1 MSNNLTKTIY
11 DEMRG
16 EFVGTFVL
24 VFFGVGSV
32 VVAVATGGYNLWGLS
47 MMWAIAVM
55 LGIYASGQIT
65 GAHLNPAVTISL
77 ATYTDFPWKK
87 VVPYIIA
94 QTLAAF
100 AAVVIIHIAFSGI
113 IGHFEIINDLVRG
126 EYGSQL
132 SAMVYAT
139 YAPNPAFWGT
149 TAEALPIVSHLTWF
163 LSEAIITAVL
173 LFGIYFLV
181 DPNNKIKPSIAPIMI
196 GLLVGALVA
205 YEAPVSQAALN
216 PARDIGPRIFLWLA
230 GWGKIA
236 FPGPTGGW
244 WIPSVSTIVGGLIG
258 GAFYHGLYKNVFK
271 KTEPTT

>member
-1 MSNNLTKTIY
+1 
-11 DEMRG
+11 
-16 EFVGTFVL
+16 
-24 VFFGVGSV
+24 
-32 VVAVATGGYNLWGLS
+32 
-47 MMWAIAVM
+47 MWAIAVT
-55 LGIYASGQIT
+55 LGIYASGQVT

-100 AAVVIIHIAFSGI
+100 AAVIVIHIAFSGI
-113 IGHFEIINDLVRG
+113 IEHFEIIKDLVRG
-126 EYGSQL
+126 EQGSQL

-139 YAPNPAFWGT
+139 YA
-149 TAEALPIVSHLTWF
+149 
-163 LSEAIITAVL
+163 IITALL
-173 LFGIYFLV
+173 LFGIYYLV

-271 KTEPTT
+271 KTEPTK

>member
-32 VVAVATGGYNLWGLS
+32 VVAVAAGGYNLWGLS

-55 LGIYASGQIT
+55 LGIYASGQVT

-87 VVPYIIA
+87 VAPYIVA

-100 AAVVIIHIAFSGI
+100 AAAVVINIAFSGI
-113 IGHFEIINDLVRG
+113 IEHFEVVNDLIRG
-126 EYGSQL
+126 EPGSQL

-149 TAEALPIVSHLTWF
+149 TAEALPIVSHLRWF
-163 LSEAIITAVL
+163 LSEAIITAIL
-173 LFGIYFLV
+173 LFGIYYLV
-181 DPNNKIKPSIAPIMI
+181 DPKNKIKPAIAPIMI

-216 PARDIGPRIFLWLA
+216 PARDIGPRIFLWIA

-244 WIPSVSTIVGGLIG
+244 WIPTVSTIVGGLIG
-258 GAFYHGLYKNVFK
+258 GALYHGLYKSVFK
-271 KTEPTT
+271 KTEPTE